1 MSQAAKQILT
11 VMLIVFLIAAVG
23 VAFIVSL
30 KNSSLAK
37 EKVMLTK
44 QLSDAQVRETAKLS
58 EFSQLQEKF
67 NAVEKEKN
75 DLVAKIGSVGGN
87 IDEIG
92 AKIKEL
98 TRERDDAK
106 TRMTALQKERDDLA
120 SKLDE
125 KSKAVA
131 QMATQNAQMATKS
144 ADAAN
149 STDEASSQEKP
160 PAGGSPDDEDYWA
173 KILKAKAELKMQ
185 LDDLKDELSKSA
197 LEVSDLKKQN
207 SDLQL
212 EISKLNKDKEAIA
225 REIKYGNDLAKN
237 LSIELA
243 RAQNEKKFMLDRMNS
258 IGEENNNLH
267 EQLKNLTSTKV
278 GLEKN
283 IVKLQG
289 DKKQIE
295 SKLMETEGVIQNRVE
310 QIYQLKDTLEK
321 DFKPST
327 KNSRT
332 GEIEL
337 SPIVVNSGDKGVNE
351 VKAAPVGQSGNVV
364 SINSDNNF
372 VIVNLGED
380 SGVKIGDKL
389 NIYRGAEYIAGLE
402 VIQVRKDICAADI
415 KSKVKDIEVGDT
427 VR

>member
-1 MSQAAKQILT
+1 MSQTAKQIVT
-11 VMLIVFLIAAVG
+11 VILIVLLLAAVG
-23 VAFIVSL
+23 VAGIFSL
-30 KNSSLAK
+30 KNS
-37 EKVMLTK
+37 ELTK
-44 QLSDAQVRETAKLS
+44 QKTMLSKQLDESGVREKNQLN
-58 EFSQLQEKF
+58 EFSTLKEKF
-67 NAVEKEKN
+67 DAVEKEKN
-75 DLVAKIGSVGGN
+75 ELVAKINSVGGN
-87 IDEIG
+87 IDDI
-92 AKIKEL
+92 ATRINDA
-98 TRERDDAK
+98 TRERDELK
-106 TRMTALQKERDDLA
+106 TRMTSLQKERDDLA
-120 SKLDE
+120 SKLEE

-131 QMATQNAQMATKS
+131 QLAAQNAQTPAQSS
-144 ADAAN
+144 ADEN
-149 STDEASSQEKP
+149 SALATDETENLKP
-160 PAGGSPDDEDYWA
+160 ASPDDDEYWA

-185 LDDLKDELSKSA
+185 LDQMKDELSKTA

-243 RAQNEKKFMLDRMNS
+243 RAQNEKKFMSDRMNK
-258 IGEENNNLH
+258 IGEENDTLH

-295 SKLMETEGVIQNRVE
+295 DKLSETEGVIQNRVE

-327 KNSRT
+327 RNPKT

-337 SPIVVNSGDKGVNE
+337 SPIVVNSDKGPNE
-351 VKAAPVGQSGNVV
+351 VKAAPAGQSGSVV

-380 SGVKIGDKL
+380 AGVKIGDKL
-389 NIYRGAEYIAGLE
+389 NVYRGAKYIAGLE

-415 KSKVKDIEVGDT
+415 KSKSLDIETGDT

>member
-11 VMLIVFLIAAVG
+11 GMLVVFLLAAVG
-23 VAFIVSL
+23 VALIVSL

-37 EKVMLTK
+37 EKAMLTK
-44 QLSDAQVRETAKLS
+44 QLSDAQARETTKLS

-75 DLVAKIGSVGGN
+75 ELVAKIGSVGGN

-92 AKIKEL
+92 SKIKEL
-98 TRERDDAK
+98 TRERDDFK
-106 TRMTALQKERDDLA
+106 TRATTLQKERDDLA
-120 SKLDE
+120 AKLDE

-131 QMATQNAQMATKS
+131 QMATQSAQIATKS
-144 ADAAN
+144 DAGAEGG
-149 STDEASSQEKP
+149 EAAEENP
-160 PAGGSPDDEDYWA
+160 PANGSGDEEDYWA

-185 LDDLKDELSKSA
+185 LDDLKDQLSKSA
-197 LEVSDLKKQN
+197 LDVSDLKKQN

-243 RAQNEKKFMLDRMNS
+243 RAQNEKKFMADRMNK

-267 EQLKNLTSTKV
+267 EQLKNLTSTKI

-295 SKLMETEGVIQNRVE
+295 EKLFETEGVIQNRVE

-337 SPIVVNSGDKGVNE
+337 SPIVVNGADKGANE
-351 VKAAPVGQSGNVV
+351 VKAGPVGQSGNVV

-415 KSKVKDIEVGDT
+415 KSKMVDIEVGDT

>member
-1 MSQAAKQILT
+1 MSQAAKQIIT
-11 VMLIVFLIAAVG
+11 IMLIVFLIAAVG
-23 VAFIVSL
+23 VAGIVSL

-37 EKVMLTK
+37 EKAMLSK
-44 QLSDAQVRETAKLS
+44 QLDDYGVREKNQLT
-58 EFSQLQEKF
+58 EFSALQEKF
-67 NAVEKEKN
+67 NVVEKEKN
-75 DLVAKIGSVGGN
+75 DIVAKINSVGGN
-87 IDEIG
+87 IDDITTR
-92 AKIKEL
+92 IKDAN
-98 TRERDDAK
+98 RERDDLK
-106 TRMTALQKERDDLA
+106 TRLTSLQKERDDLA
-120 SKLDE
+120 VKLEE

-131 QMATQNAQMATKS
+131 QSASQNAEVMTTPAAGDEGQTAVAGEDLRPGS
-144 ADAAN
+144 AD
-149 STDEASSQEKP
+149 DEE
-160 PAGGSPDDEDYWA
+160 YWA

-185 LDDLKDELSKSA
+185 LDQMKDDLSKTA

-243 RAQNEKKFMLDRMNS
+243 RAQNEKKFMLDRMNN
-258 IGEENNNLH
+258 IGEENNTLH
-267 EQLKNLTSTKV
+267 EQLKNLTATKV
-278 GLEKN
+278 GLERN

-295 SKLMETEGVIQNRVE
+295 NKLFETEGVIQNRVE

-327 KNSRT
+327 KNPRT

-337 SPIVVNSGDKGVNE
+337 SPIVVNADKGINE
-351 VKAAPVGQSGNVV
+351 VKAPPAGQSGNVV

-380 SGVKIGDKL
+380 TGVKIGDKL
-389 NIYRGAEYIAGLE
+389 NIYRGASYIAGLE

-415 KSKVKDIEVGDT
+415 KSKMLDIEIGDT